1 MEKIRQYIY
10 YFIIGIISLIA
21 LTFLPMIGSAIGMGW
36 NVPTTTVGWVVWAA
50 VKLIVAVI
58 NILIFHSF
66 MCQAKLNIKDNENYK
81 EAMLILSK
89 AKKEH
94 RPRSPRKWNAEQYG
108 KKGVTIFVT
117 SALATV
123 ALTQAILAFDWVSML
138 TYLFT
143 IIMCLIFGVLQMKSA
158 ENYWIE
164 EFWQYAQIVR
174 DTQMEEAELEELKK
188 EEEINDE
195 EIPDDIYRGVGIPGA
210 ENGESGSL
218 YVDLR
223 SFIVYKKKGL
233 IWSKIGIWNNGG
245 IKYYVD

>member
-21 LTFLPMIGSAIGMGW
+21 LTFLPMIGSVIGMGW

-66 MCQAKLNIKDNENYK
+66 MCQAKINIKDNEKYK

-123 ALTQAILAFDWVSML
+123 ALTQAILSFDWVSML

-143 IIMCLIFGVLQMKSA
+143 IIMGLIFGVMQMKSA
-158 ENYWIE
+158 ENYWTE

-188 EEEINDE
+188 EEINE
-195 EIPDDIYRGVGIPGA
+195 GAIPDDIYRGVGIPGA

-223 SFIVYKKKGL
+223 SLIVYKKKGL
-233 IWSKIGIWNNGG
+233 IWSKIGIWNNGRV
-245 IKYYVD
+245 KYYVD